1 MERLNLLAV
10 ALGLAALAGVNLYLT
25 VFATG
30 LAIHFHWITLAP
42 DYQSLDVLGNP
53 WVITIAGVLYFLEF
67 LADKI
72 PWVDSIWDAVHTV
85 IRPIGGALLAIQV
98 LGHTSPTFTVI
109 VALLGGGTSLVSHT
123 AKTATRLATNTSP
136 EPFSNIALSFGED
149 VAVVGGLAL
158 IYHNP
163 IIALSIFAI
172 AMAAFFYFA
181 PKILR
186 SIKAKLWLAWKKLNV
201 PAYFDVPAELPI
213 ALPKKLVDVFS
224 AQQVGQTTAWAVP
237 CLSGRGRGIP
247 ANLFGALVAMNEEPR
262 KLLFIARKNGR
273 AFAQSIDLEGM
284 RVAREPKFLSENL
297 NMVPASG
304 KGARYVF
311 IFPRADTAKVELI
324 VEYLRKHLGQDGPVG
339 VDSDLKATATV

>member
-1 MERLNLLAV
+1 MCLVTRA
-10 ALGLAALAGVNLYLT
+10 
-25 VFATG
+25 
-30 LAIHFHWITLAP
+30 
-42 DYQSLDVLGNP
+42 
-53 WVITIAGVLYFLEF
+53 
-67 LADKI
+67 
-72 PWVDSIWDAVHTV
+72 
-85 IRPIGGALLAIQV
+85 R
-98 LGHTSPTFTVI
+98 HTSPETLSQLRLRFGEGRAVGGRL
-109 VALLGGGTSLVSHT
+109 ALL
-123 AKTATRLATNTSP
+123 
-136 EPFSNIALSFGED
+136 
-149 VAVVGGLAL
+149 
-158 IYHNP
+158 YHNP
-163 IIALSIFAI
+163 IIALSIITI
-172 AMAAFFYFA
+172 ATAAVFCFP

-186 SIKAKLWLAWKKLNV
+186 SIKAKLWVAWKKLNV

-273 AFAQSIDLEGM
+273 PFAQSIDLEGM

-297 NMVPASG
+297 NIVPASG

-311 IFPRADTAKVELI
+311 IFPRADAAKVELI

-339 VDSDLKATATV
+339 IDSDLKATATV

>member
-109 VALLGGGTSLVSHT
+109 VAVLGGGTSLVSHT
-123 AKTATRLATNTSP
+123 AKTATRLASNTSP

-172 AMAAFFYFA
+172 AIAAFFYFA

-201 PAYFDVPAELPI
+201 PAYFDAPAELPI

-237 CLSGRGRGIP
+237 CLSGRGRGVP

-262 KLLFIARKNGR
+262 KVLFIARKNGR
-273 AFAQSIDLEGM
+273 PFAQSIDLEGM

-311 IFPRADTAKVELI
+311 IFPRADAAKVELI